1 LILGKDRYCAII
13 GPTASGK
20 TKLAIKIAKEIDAE
34 IIGLDSR
41 QIYKGMPIGTAQPSK
56 QEMDGVVH
64 HLIGFLEPWFAISA
78 GEYSRMVFQKI
89 EEIKKKGKIPLLCGG
104 AGLYYRTLVN
114 GLFEESSSNIEI
126 REKIEEGYRKNPQL
140 LFDRLQTIDP
150 EYSKIVHLNNK
161 QRLVRALEIYE
172 ITGKCPS
179 EHFKQQKKE
188 IIKKISL
195 FTVYLDWER
204 RSLNQRIVERTKN
217 MIENGWLDETQE
229 LIKKQNSRIKS
240 FPALN
245 SIGYKQITSF
255 LNKELN
261 INELEELIIINTRQF
276 AKRQVQWFKKEKID
290 LIVKMEGLRI
300 NKLSEIIHGILK
312 S

>member
-1 LILGKDRYCAII
+1 
-13 GPTASGK
+13 
-20 TKLAIKIAKEIDAE
+20 
-34 IIGLDSR
+34 
-41 QIYKGMPIGTAQPSK
+41 
-56 QEMDGVVH
+56 
-64 HLIGFLEPWFAISA
+64 
-78 GEYSRMVFQKI
+78 
-89 EEIKKKGKIPLLCGG
+89 
-104 AGLYYRTLVN
+104 
-114 GLFEESSSNIEI
+114 
-126 REKIEEGYRKNPQL
+126 
-140 LFDRLQTIDP
+140 
-150 EYSKIVHLNNK
+150 
-161 QRLVRALEIYE
+161 
-172 ITGKCPS
+172 
-179 EHFKQQKKE
+179 
-188 IIKKISL
+188 
-195 FTVYLDWER
+195 
-204 RSLNQRIVERTKN
+204 

-255 LNKELN
+255 LNKDLN